1 MIKKMFFMFCV
12 TIISVGWSQGL
23 HVSSSGTFYV
33 SPKAHVYVVN
43 DLDVNATGDLTVAS
57 DASNSGVLIVKGD
70 AGSSNITYVRSI
82 ADANWHFVSA
92 PVETQDIN
100 DFATGS
106 GNTNDIATSGSKFGV
121 SVYNNSLPVDTRFE
135 HFTTSNIAA
144 AGVFVNGKGYSNK
157 KNAAGNYTFKGT
169 MATGADVTITI
180 PQYSH
185 ATYHWTLVGNPYP
198 SFLPANNATTSLLK
212 VNEDILFPSYTYLKV
227 WDAANSTYKIL
238 NYASTGQDASTYIS
252 PGQGFL
258 VDPKDNTANSF
269 VFPVSMQAVEP
280 TVVPTFYKSAVATPS
295 VVINASKGKETKS
308 TTLKYF
314 VNTTKGLDVGYDA
327 GAFKEDEAN
336 NFAIN
341 THLIEDG
348 EGVNFT
354 LQCLPNTNYQTSIVP
369 LSLKVS
375 ANETVTFSALASNLP
390 DGLQVFLEDKV
401 AGTITNIT
409 TTDHQ
414 VVFANS
420 LNGVGRFYI
429 HTASSVLSV
438 EDAASFNTV
447 SMYKTS
453 NTNLRIAGLHNSG
466 LGTVRMYSVTGKQV
480 LAKSFTMQSVNNIA
494 LPSNLSK
501 GVYMIQFVADN
512 HMQTKK
518 ILIE

>member
-1 MIKKMFFMFCV
+1 MKKILFFIFCAAL
-12 TIISVGWSQGL
+12 TGVGWSQGL

-43 DLDVNATGDLTVAS
+43 DLDVEANGDLTVVS
-57 DASNSGVLIVKGD
+57 DASNSGVLIVKGN

-82 ADANWHFVSA
+82 ADANWHFISA

-100 DFATGS
+100 DFATGA
-106 GNTNDIATSGSKFGV
+106 GNTNDIATSGSKYGI
-121 SVYNNSLPVDTRFE
+121 SVYNNSLSVDTRFE
-135 HFTTSNIAA
+135 HFTTSNITS
-144 AGVFVNGKGYSNK
+144 AGAFVSGKGYSNK

-169 MATGADVTITI
+169 MATGSDVTITI

-185 ATYHWTLVGNPYP
+185 ASYHWTLVGNPYP

-212 VNEDILFPSYTYLKV
+212 ANEGVLYPAYTYIKV
-227 WDAANSTYKIL
+227 WDAANSVYKIL
-238 NYASTGQDASTYIS
+238 NYASSGIDANTYIS
-252 PGQGFL
+252 PGQGFF
-258 VDPKDNTANSF
+258 VDPKDNSANSF
-269 VFPVSMQAVEP
+269 VFPVNMQSVEP
-280 TVVPTFYKSAVATPS
+280 VVVPTFYKSAATPS
-295 VVINASKGKETKS
+295 VVISATNGKETKS

-314 VNTTKGLDVGYDA
+314 VNATRGLDVGYDA
-327 GAFKEDEAN
+327 GAFKEDETN
-336 NFAIN
+336 DFALN

-375 ANETVTFSALASNLP
+375 ANETLTFNAIATNLP

-401 AGTITNIT
+401 AGIITNIT

-414 VVFANS
+414 VTFANS
-420 LNGVGRFYI
+420 LDGVGRFYI
-429 HTASSVLSV
+429 HTASSVLNV
-438 EDAASFNTV
+438 DDAASFNTV

-453 NTNLRIAGLHNSG
+453 NTNLRIAGLRNSG
-466 LGTVRMYSVTGKQV
+466 LGTINMYSITGKQV
-480 LAKSFTMQSVNNIA
+480 LATSFTMQSVNNIA

-501 GVYMIQFVADN
+501 GFYIVQFVTDN
-512 HMQTKK
+512 SKHTKK

>member
-1 MIKKMFFMFCV
+1 MKKILFFIFCASL
-12 TIISVGWSQGL
+12 TGVGWSQGL
-23 HVSSSGTFYV
+23 HVSSGGTFYV
-33 SPKAHVYVVN
+33 SPKAHVYVEN
-43 DLDVNATGDLTVAS
+43 DLDVNANGDLTVTS
-57 DASNSGVLIVKGD
+57 DASNSGVLIVKGNS
-70 AGSSNITYVRSI
+70 GSSNITYVRSI

-92 PVETQDIN
+92 PVKTQDIN
-100 DFATGS
+100 DFATGA
-106 GNTNDIATSGSKFGV
+106 GNTNDIATSGSLYGV
-121 SVYNNSLPVDTRFE
+121 SVYNNSLLEGDRFVKY
-135 HFTTSNIAA
+135 TTSTIAT
-144 AGVFVNGKGYSNK
+144 AGAFVNGKGYANK
-157 KNAAGNYTFKGT
+157 KNAAGTYTFKGT
-169 MATGADVTITI
+169 MATGPDVTITI

-212 VNEDILFPSYTYLKV
+212 VNEDALFPAYTYIKV

-238 NYASTGQDASTYIS
+238 NYASTGPDASTYIS
-252 PGQGFL
+252 PGQGFF

-269 VFPVSMQAVEP
+269 VFPVNMQAVEP
-280 TVVPTFYKSAVATPS
+280 TVVPTFYKSAAIPS
-295 VVINASKGKETKS
+295 VVVSASKGKETKS

-314 VNTTKGLDVGYDA
+314 VNTTRGLDVGYDA

-336 NFAIN
+336 DFALN

-354 LQCLPNTNYQTSIVP
+354 LQCLPNTDYQTSIVP

-375 ANETVTFSALASNLP
+375 ANETLTFSAIATNLP

-414 VVFANS
+414 VTFANS
-420 LNGVGRFYI
+420 LDGVGRFYI

-438 EDAASFNTV
+438 EDATSFNTV

-453 NTNLRIAGLHNSG
+453 NTNLRIAGLQNSG
-466 LGTVRMYSVTGKQV
+466 LGTINMYGITGKQV
-480 LAKSFTMQSVNNIA
+480 LATSFKMQSVNNIA
-494 LPSNLSK
+494 LPNNLSK
-501 GVYMIQFVADN
+501 GVYIVQFVSGN
-512 HMQTKK
+512 SKQTKK
-518 ILIE
+518 IIIE